1 MRHYTYVK
9 MIRER
14 DLLATASTTDTALL
28 APIPDLAAPDAPFGI
43 YLHVP
48 FCVRKCRYCDFVTYA
63 GRNALIPDYVA
74 ALIADIES
82 APRRWP
88 GELPRVSSVFWGGG
102 TPSLLPA
109 ESFGRI
115 HDAIERTFGWQFA
128 RAAVEIT
135 IEANPDTVDEAYLR
149 TVYAG
154 GVNRISLGVQSFQE
168 AGLRALDRDHD
179 AATIARAVAATR
191 SAGIDAVSLDLI
203 FGWDGQTD
211 AAWQADLAAALALTP
226 QHLSLYALTIE
237 DGSALAA
244 DIARG
249 RVGAPD
255 DDRQADFYERAVA
268 LLGAAGYEG
277 YEISNWARRAPGDP
291 SGLHRSRHN
300 SLYWRNGEY
309 LGFGVGAHS
318 HYRGERFGNG
328 RLVRRYIGSARD
340 ALVVPSFSETIDAS
354 TAMAETMM
362 LGLRLLEGID
372 RYAFQQRHGLALDAA
387 YGPQLAGLAPLGVL
401 HDDGA
406 RLRLTPRGRLVANE
420 VLVRFLPE
428 AAS

>member
-1 MRHYTYVK
+1 
-9 MIRER
+9 MIK
-14 DLLATASTTDTALL
+14 DPYPLTASPTTATAAALI
-28 APIPDLAAPDAPFGI
+28 APIPDLAATAAPFGI

-63 GRNALIPDYVA
+63 GRNALIPDYVD
-74 ALIADIES
+74 ALVADIES

-88 GELPRVSSVFWGGG
+88 GDLPRVSSVFWGGG

-109 ESFGRI
+109 PAFARV

-128 RAAVEIT
+128 REAVEIT
-135 IEANPDTVDEAYLR
+135 IEANPDTVDETYLR
-149 TVYAG
+149 MAHAG

-168 AGLRALDRDHD
+168 SGLRALDRDHA
-179 AATIARAVAATR
+179 AATIARAVAAAR
-191 SAGIDAVSLDLI
+191 HAGIVAVSLDLI

-211 AAWQADLAAALALTP
+211 ADWQADLAAATALAP

-237 DGSALAA
+237 EGSALAA

-249 RVGAPD
+249 RVHAPD

-268 LLGAAGYEG
+268 MLGAAGYEG
-277 YEISNWARRAPGDP
+277 YEISNWACRAPGDP
-291 SGLHRSRHN
+291 PGLNRSRHN

-318 HYRGERFGNG
+318 HFRGQRFGTG
-328 RLVRRYIGSARD
+328 RLVRRYIESARD
-340 ALVVPSFSETIDAS
+340 TLVVPAFSETIDVP

-362 LGLRLLEGID
+362 LGLRLIEGVD
-372 RYAFQQRHGLALDAA
+372 RDAFRRRHGLALDAV
-387 YGPQLAGLAPLGVL
+387 YGPQLAALAPLGVL
-401 HDDGA
+401 RDDGE
-406 RLRLTPRGRLVANE
+406 RLRLTQHGRLVANE

-428 AAS
+428 TGK

>member
-1 MRHYTYVK
+1 MP
-9 MIRER
+9 
-14 DLLATASTTDTALL
+14 ASAALI
-28 APIPDLAAPDAPFGI
+28 APIPDLASAAAPFGI

-63 GRNALIPDYVA
+63 GRNALLPDYIA
-74 ALIADIES
+74 ALIADIEA

-88 GELPRVSSVFWGGG
+88 GDLPRVSSVFWGGG

-109 ESFGRI
+109 AAFGRI

-128 RAAVEIT
+128 REAVEIT
-135 IEANPDTVDEAYLR
+135 IEANPDTVDETYLR
-149 TVYAG
+149 TARAG
-154 GVNRISLGVQSFQE
+154 GVNRLSLGVQSFQE

-179 AATIARAVAATR
+179 AATIARAVAAAR
-191 SAGIDAVSLDLI
+191 RAGIAAISLDLI

-211 AAWQADLAAALALTP
+211 VDWRADLLAATALSP

-237 DGSALAA
+237 EGSALFA

-268 LLGAAGYEG
+268 SLGAAGYEG
-277 YEISNWARRAPGDP
+277 YEISNWARRDPGESP
-291 SGLHRSRHN
+291 GTNRSRHN

-318 HYRGERFGNG
+318 HYRGRRFGNG
-328 RLVRRYIGSARD
+328 RLVRRYIEAARN
-340 ALVVPSFSETIDAS
+340 ALVVPAFSETIDAP

-362 LGLRLLEGID
+362 LGLRLREGVD
-372 RYAFQQRHGLALDAA
+372 RAAFQRRHGLALDAA
-387 YGPQLAGLAPLGVL
+387 YGPQLAALAPLGVL

-406 RLRLTPRGRLVANE
+406 CLSLTGRGRLVANE

-428 AAS
+428 TAS

>member
-1 MRHYTYVK
+1 MMK
-9 MIRER
+9 
-14 DLLATASTTDTALL
+14 DTALPTATPTTEIAL
-28 APIPDLAAPDAPFGI
+28 IAPIPDLAAPSAPFGI

-63 GRNALIPDYVA
+63 GRNALMPDYVE
-74 ALIADIES
+74 ALIADIEA

-88 GELPRVSSVFWGGG
+88 GHLPRVSSVFWGGG

-109 ESFGRI
+109 EAFGRV

-128 RAAVEIT
+128 RSSVEIT
-135 IEANPDTVDEAYLR
+135 IEANPDTIDAAYLQ
-149 TVYAG
+149 TAHGG
-154 GVNRISLGVQSFQE
+154 GVNRLSLGVQSFQD

-179 AATIARAVAATR
+179 AATIARAVAAAR
-191 SAGIDAVSLDLI
+191 SAGIDEVSLDLI

-211 AAWQADLAAALALTP
+211 ADWQDDLAAALALDP

-249 RVGAPD
+249 RVHAPD

-268 LLGAAGYEG
+268 VLGAAGYEG
-277 YEISNWARRAPGDP
+277 YEISNWARHAPADP
-291 SGLHRSRHN
+291 PGLNRSRHN

-318 HYRGERFGNG
+318 HFRGQRFGVG
-328 RLVRRYIGSARD
+328 RLVRRYIESARD
-340 ALVVPSFSETIDAS
+340 ALVTPSFSEAIDTP

-362 LGLRLLEGID
+362 LGLRLLEGVD
-372 RYAFQQRHGLALDAA
+372 RDAFRQRHGLLLDTV
-387 YGPQLAGLAPLGVL
+387 YGPQLVALAPLGVL
-401 HDDGA
+401 HDDGT
-406 RLRLTPRGRLVANE
+406 RLRLTQRGRLVANE
-420 VLVRFLPE
+420 VLVRFLPDNP
-428 AAS
+428 S

>member
-1 MRHYTYVK
+1 MK
-9 MIRER
+9 DN
-14 DLLATASTTDTALL
+14 DLLTATPTTDTALL
-28 APIPDLAAPDAPFGI
+28 APIPDLAASAAPFGI

-74 ALIADIES
+74 ALVADIES

-109 ESFGRI
+109 AAFGRI

-135 IEANPDTVDEAYLR
+135 IEANPETIDVAYLR
-149 TVYAG
+149 TAHAG
-154 GVNRISLGVQSFQE
+154 GVNRLSLGVQSFQK

-179 AATIARAVAATR
+179 AATIARAVAAAR
-191 SAGIDAVSLDLI
+191 RAGIDEVSLDLI
-203 FGWDGQTD
+203 FGWDGQAD
-211 AAWQADLAAALALTP
+211 ADWQADLAAALALAP

-249 RVGAPD
+249 RVHAPD

-268 LLGAAGYEG
+268 VLGAAGYEG
-277 YEISNWARRAPGDP
+277 YEISNWARRAPDEP
-291 SGLHRSRHN
+291 PGLNRSRHN

-318 HYRGERFGNG
+318 HFRGQRFGVG
-328 RLVRRYIGSARD
+328 RLVRRYIESARD
-340 ALVVPSFSETIDAS
+340 ALVVPAFSETIDTP

-362 LGLRLLEGID
+362 LGLRLREGVD
-372 RYAFQQRHGLALDAA
+372 RGAFQRRHGPTLDAA
-387 YGPQLAGLAPLGVL
+387 YGPQLAALAPLGVV
-401 HDDGA
+401 HDDGV

-428 AAS
+428 TPS

>member
-1 MRHYTYVK
+1 MK
-9 MIRER
+9 DN
-14 DLLATASTTDTALL
+14 DLLDTAPTTDTALI
-28 APIPDLAAPDAPFGI
+28 APIPDLVAPAAPFGI

-63 GRNALIPDYVA
+63 GRNTLIPEYVD
-74 ALIADIES
+74 ALVADIES

-109 ESFGRI
+109 AAFGRI
-115 HDAIERTFGWQFA
+115 HDAIERAFGWQFA

-135 IEANPDTVDEAYLR
+135 IEANPDTIDEAYLQ
-149 TVYAG
+149 TAHAG
-154 GVNRISLGVQSFQE
+154 GVNRLSLGVQSFQE

-179 AATIARAVAATR
+179 AATIARAVAAAR
-191 SAGIDAVSLDLI
+191 DAGIDEVSLDLI

-211 AAWQADLAAALALTP
+211 AAWQDDLVAALALAP

-249 RVGAPD
+249 RVHAPD

-268 LLGAAGYEG
+268 VLGAAGYEG
-277 YEISNWARRAPGDP
+277 YEISNWARRGPDEVPG
-291 SGLHRSRHN
+291 LNRSRHN

-318 HYRGERFGNG
+318 HYRGQRFGVG
-328 RLVRRYIGSARD
+328 RLVRRYIESARD
-340 ALVVPSFSETIDAS
+340 ALVVPAFSETIATP

-362 LGLRLLEGID
+362 LGLRLREGVD
-372 RYAFQQRHGLALDAA
+372 RDAFQRRHGLALDGV
-387 YGPQLAGLAPLGVL
+387 YGPQLAALAPLGVL
-401 HDDGA
+401 DDDGT
-406 RLRLTPRGRLVANE
+406 RLRLTQHGRLVANE
-420 VLVRFLPE
+420 VLVRFLPDNP
-428 AAS
+428 S

>member
-1 MRHYTYVK
+1 MMK
-9 MIRER
+9 DN
-14 DLLATASTTDTALL
+14 DLLTATPTTDTALL
-28 APIPDLAAPDAPFGI
+28 APIPDLAASAAPFGI

-74 ALIADIES
+74 ALVADIES

-109 ESFGRI
+109 AAFGRI

-135 IEANPDTVDEAYLR
+135 IEANPETIDGAYLR
-149 TVYAG
+149 TAHAG
-154 GVNRISLGVQSFQE
+154 GVNRLSLGVQSFQK

-179 AATIARAVAATR
+179 AATIARAVAAAR
-191 SAGIDAVSLDLI
+191 RAGIDEVSLDLI

-211 AAWQADLAAALALTP
+211 ADWQADLAAALALAP

-249 RVGAPD
+249 RVHAPD

-268 LLGAAGYEG
+268 VLGAAGYEG
-277 YEISNWARRAPGDP
+277 YEISNWACRAPDEP
-291 SGLHRSRHN
+291 PGLNRSRHN

-318 HYRGERFGNG
+318 HFRGQRFGVG
-328 RLVRRYIGSARD
+328 RLVRRYIESARD
-340 ALVVPSFSETIDAS
+340 ALVVPAFSETIDTP

-362 LGLRLLEGID
+362 LGLRLREGVD
-372 RYAFQQRHGLALDAA
+372 RGAFQRRHGPTLDAA
-387 YGPQLAGLAPLGVL
+387 YGPQLAALAPLGVV
-401 HDDGA
+401 HDDGV

-428 AAS
+428 TPS

>member
-1 MRHYTYVK
+1 
-9 MIRER
+9 MIE
-14 DLLATASTTDTALL
+14 DLRPRTANPTIATDRALL
-28 APIPDLAAPDAPFGI
+28 APIPDLADVTAPFGI

-63 GRNALIPDYVA
+63 GRNALIPDYVD
-74 ALIADIES
+74 ALLADIEA

-88 GELPRVSSVFWGGG
+88 GPLPRVSSVFWGGG

-109 ESFGRI
+109 TAFGRI

-128 RAAVEIT
+128 RGATEIT

-149 TVYAG
+149 TAHAG
-154 GVNRISLGVQSFQE
+154 GVNRLSLGVQSFQD

-179 AATIARAVAATR
+179 AATIARAVTAAR
-191 SAGIDAVSLDLI
+191 NAGIHDVSFDLI

-211 AAWQADLAAALALTP
+211 ADWQADLAAALAHAP

-268 LLGAAGYEG
+268 TLATAGYEG

-291 SGLHRSRHN
+291 PGLNRSRHN

-318 HYRGERFGNG
+318 HYRGERFGTG
-328 RLVRRYIGSARD
+328 RLVRRYIEAARD
-340 ALVVPSFSETIDAS
+340 ALVVPGFSETIAAP

-362 LGLRLLEGID
+362 LGLRLSEGVD
-372 RYAFQQRHGLALDAA
+372 RAAFARRHGSSLDTV
-387 YGPQLAGLAPLGVL
+387 YGKQLAALAPLGVVE
-401 HDDGA
+401 DDGA
-406 RLRLTPRGRLVANE
+406 AVHLTQRGRLVANE

-428 AAS
+428 TAP